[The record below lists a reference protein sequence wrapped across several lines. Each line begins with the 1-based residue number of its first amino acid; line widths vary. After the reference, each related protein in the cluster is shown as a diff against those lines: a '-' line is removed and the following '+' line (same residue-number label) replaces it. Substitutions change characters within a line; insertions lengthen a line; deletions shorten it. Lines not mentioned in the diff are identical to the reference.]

1 MEPMNE
7 KNDVMID
14 VDGYFD
20 LMLKEVAIKEKGL
33 AALSKHVASRIDPI
47 YRFAQGELYS
57 VVNMVKD
64 LSEIL
69 NRPLPDD
76 FYPDQLGFLGDIET
90 D

>member
-1 MEPMNE
+1 
-7 KNDVMID
+7 MID

-20 LMLKEVAIKEKGL
+20 LMLKEVTVKEKGL
-33 AALSKHVASRIDPI
+33 AALSKHVASRSGPN

-57 VVNMVKD
+57 IVNTLKD

-76 FYPDQLGFLGDIET
+76 FYPDQLGFLGDIEM